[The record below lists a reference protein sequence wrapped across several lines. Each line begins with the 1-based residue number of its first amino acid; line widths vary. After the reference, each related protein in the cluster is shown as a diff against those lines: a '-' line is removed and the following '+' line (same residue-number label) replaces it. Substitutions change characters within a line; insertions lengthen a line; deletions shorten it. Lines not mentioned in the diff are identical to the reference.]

1 MLPVVKQQQALTAY
15 AGSHQKVVTCFYSQ
29 GNNPTSMECGQ
40 LMTQCQTNVANY
52 LQLVNFSE
60 GNIHVHRTILSTFL
74 QL

>member
-1 MLPVVKQQQALTAY
+1 
-15 AGSHQKVVTCFYSQ
+15 
-29 GNNPTSMECGQ
+29 MECGQ

-60 GNIHVHRTILSTFL
+60 GNIHVHCTILSTFL